1 MKRFFSILCFI
12 IAVSMNAGS
21 ANAESLTDTGIREVL
36 KGFASEAGRGLYR
49 ILFAPSPEIKKPGS
63 ETKRA
68 AFTDGEWLV
77 AIGKNGDDFRYY
89 GVNLKTRD
97 SITLGGAIV
106 SANSQRQIYDW
117 NNGDTRYR
125 ITSRS
130 SDPQSIRLQVFE
142 GKGKE
147 LLNRILHKRIF
158 KNTERE

>member
-1 MKRFFSILCFI
+1 
-12 IAVSMNAGS
+12 MNTSS
-21 ANAESLTDTGIREVL
+21 ANADMDTAIGEFFKAFGAGAGEATASAAIQGL
-36 KGFASEAGRGLYR
+36 KSIFL
-49 ILFAPSPEIKKPGS
+49 APGPQIKKPGPV
-63 ETKRA
+63 TKRA

-89 GVNLKTRD
+89 GVNLNTRD

-125 ITSRS
+125 ITWRA

-147 LLNRILHKRIF
+147 LLNRILHKRTF
-158 KNTERE
+158 KNTETE